1 MDEDNDIKDVEE
13 VEPDVKI
20 KMAHFCVECQFV
32 EDAPGRHF
40 TCPACGGKMM
50 TQRFDF
56 MEKARKQNANK
67 RGV

>member
-1 MDEDNDIKDVEE
+1 MVKEKGMTEDKNQETEKDKQV
-13 VEPDVKI
+13 
-20 KMAHFCVECQFV
+20 HFCVECQFV

-50 TQRFDF
+50 TQ
-56 MEKARKQNANK
+56 MLSLMTKARKQNADK